1 MNRRKKKNIIVYNI
15 LFSASNREIN
25 TKHQIY
31 FRKQQ
36 SFLHQ
41 IGKLTPN
48 NKFILENNKSN
59 AKNVKEVYICYYLK
73 KKKKTHIN
81 KEGKAYLT
89 PICRI
94 CYRKKTLI
102 GVLFKKSSLKVFF
115 T

>member
-1 MNRRKKKNIIVYNI
+1 MNRRKKRIIVYNI

-59 AKNVKEVYICYYLK
+59 VKMLRKFIYVIKKLKN
-73 KKKKTHIN
+73 
-81 KEGKAYLT
+81 
-89 PICRI
+89 
-94 CYRKKTLI
+94 
-102 GVLFKKSSLKVFF
+102 
-115 T
+115 

>member
-1 MNRRKKKNIIVYNI
+1 MNKRKKRIIVYNI

-59 AKNVKEVYICYYLK
+59 VKNVKEVYICYYLK
-73 KKKKTHIN
+73 
-81 KEGKAYLT
+81 
-89 PICRI
+89 
-94 CYRKKTLI
+94 
-102 GVLFKKSSLKVFF
+102 
-115 T
+115 

>member
-1 MNRRKKKNIIVYNI
+1 MSCILKWKGKDFPSSTDKWIEGKKKKRIIVYNI

-25 TKHQIY
+25 TKHEIY

-59 AKNVKEVYICYYLK
+59 VKNVKEIYICY
-73 KKKKTHIN
+73 
-81 KEGKAYLT
+81 
-89 PICRI
+89 
-94 CYRKKTLI
+94 
-102 GVLFKKSSLKVFF
+102 
-115 T
+115 